1 MVVAA
6 LLGLLALLLLLAIGV
21 PIFAALMGVSA
32 ALLLSEGKSVAGLG
46 QHVLDHLNSLTL
58 MAVPFFVLAAVLM
71 KGGGI
76 ARALFDWATVL
87 VGRMPGG
94 LPIAAILATAVFA
107 AINGSS
113 VATALAM
120 GTMVVP
126 LLTERG
132 YDRRFVL
139 GLVAAAGTLGILIPP
154 SLPLVVYGLVSETS
168 VPRLFLA
175 GVVPGLMQVL
185 FFAAIVLVKE
195 RRAVAGG
202 AVRSMAEALP
212 WGRTTVRAMPAV
224 SVPVIVLGG
233 IYTGLVTVTEA
244 AALAAVAALAVNQL
258 IYRSV
263 SLPQLPPMVV
273 EAMESTAKV
282 IMIVASALLLSHWI
296 GLSGLARELTR
307 IVTDAGLEDWQFLL
321 LMCAILLVMGTL
333 LEGYSIILITVP
345 LTLPILDALAIDTVH
360 YGIILILTIEMAML
374 TPPIGLNLFVM
385 AGVARAP
392 IAEVARGVA
401 PFFAAMVVLLL
412 LVAFVPALSTALP
425 NLVFGVR

>member
-1 MVVAA
+1 MVTAG
-6 LLGLLALLLLLAIGV
+6 LLGLLALFVLLALGV

-32 ALLLSEGKSVAGLG
+32 GLLLLEGKSLAGLG

-87 VGRMPGG
+87 VGRLPGG

-139 GLVAAAGTLGILIPP
+139 GLVASAGTLGILIPP
-154 SLPLVVYGLVSETS
+154 SLPLVVYGLVAETS

-175 GVVPGLMQVL
+175 GVVPGLLQVL
-185 FFAAIVLVKE
+185 FFAAIVLLKE
-195 RRAVAGG
+195 RRATGTVA
-202 AVRSMAEALP
+202 AFAEALP

-233 IYTGLVTVTEA
+233 IYSGIVTVTEA
-244 AALAAVAALAVNQL
+244 AALAAVSALAVNQL

-263 SLPQLPPMVV
+263 TLLQLPPMVV

-296 GLSGLARELTR
+296 SLSGLARELTQ
-307 IVTDAGLEDWQFLL
+307 IVTDAGLQDWQFLL
-321 LMCAILLVMGTL
+321 LMCAILLIMGTL
-333 LEGYSIILITVP
+333 LEGYAITLITVP

-360 YGIILILTIEMAML
+360 YGIVLILTIEIAML

-412 LVAFVPALSTALP
+412 LVAFVPALSTGLP
-425 NLVFGVR
+425 DLVFGAR